1 MWFVYLVDQLQ
12 TTGIWLHTNAFQT
25 IFSFFQN
32 QNSAGFHNFDLFKW
46 NHSAK
51 KRKFHKK
58 NRKTVYM
65 LKKWAL
71 LRFYGGMRRIKA
83 RINCSYFWGLQF
95 LYNFLPLQVVKTG
108 GREKR
113 TVLVTLTFSIF
124 YGQRNF
130 FRRNPHCLYISP
142 FIRSKIRT
150 LAFSLCWNSEK
161 KLFSLFRKQGSEI
174 RTLESSLHWNSEKK
188 NVFSFQKARV
198 RNSDP

>member
-1 MWFVYLVDQLQ
+1 MPRSKGYRLCKIIRLCKKLKD
-12 TTGIWLHTNAFQT
+12 TFQT
-25 IFSFFQN
+25 ISIFFQN

-71 LRFYGGMRRIKA
+71 LRVSGGMRRIKVG
-83 RINCSYFWGLQF
+83 IYCSYFWGLQF

-124 YGQRNF
+124 CGQRNF
-130 FRRNPHCLYISP
+130 FRTKPHCLYISP
-142 FIRSKIRT
+142 FIRKP
-150 LAFSLCWNSEK
+150 
-161 KLFSLFRKQGSEI
+161 G
-174 RTLESSLHWNSEKK
+174 
-188 NVFSFQKARV
+188 V
-198 RNSDP
+198 RNSDPCIFTLLK

>member
-1 MWFVYLVDQLQ
+1 MQLIGPWQLDSIETNPISGSVKFVRTKVQFSFKMQFIVSETMLPLCN
-12 TTGIWLHTNAFQT
+12 NAFQT

-71 LRFYGGMRRIKA
+71 LRVYGGMRKIKVG
-83 RINCSYFWGLQF
+83 IYCSYFWGLQF

-113 TVLVTLTFSIF
+113 TVLVTFL
-124 YGQRNF
+124 
-130 FRRNPHCLYISP
+130 LY
-142 FIRSKIRT
+142 
-150 LAFSLCWNSEK
+150 
-161 KLFSLFRKQGSEI
+161 
-174 RTLESSLHWNSEKK
+174 
-188 NVFSFQKARV
+188 
-198 RNSDP
+198 